1 MATDEQ
7 SERMETIV
15 AGTDGSAGAERAVRE
30 AARLARATGSR
41 LVLVSAF
48 SDLHPYREQIQGSAR
63 EDLISLERV
72 ADQVLMRAA
81 AQVEGDSQIET
92 VARHGD
98 PAEVLADV
106 AEEEGARL
114 IVVGDRGLTGVKR
127 FLLGSVSHKLSNH
140 APCSVL
146 IVRDAEAR

>member
-7 SERMETIV
+7 YERMETIV

-30 AARLARATGSR
+30 AVRLARATGSR

-48 SDLHPYREQIQGSAR
+48 SDLHPYRERIQGSAR

-127 FLLGSVSHKLSNH
+127 FLLGSVSHKLSHH

-146 IVRDAEAR
+146 IVRDAEAG

>member
-1 MATDEQ
+1 MATNEQ
-7 SERMETIV
+7 PGEIETIV
-15 AGTDGSAGAERAVRE
+15 AGTDGSASAERAVRE

-48 SDLHPYREQIQGSAR
+48 SDLHPYREHIQGSAR
-63 EDLISLERV
+63 EDLINLERV
-72 ADQVLMRAA
+72 ADQLLLRAA
-81 AQVEGDSQIET
+81 AQVDGKTQIET
-92 VARHGD
+92 VARDGD

-114 IVVGDRGLTGVKR
+114 IIVGDRGLTGVRR
-127 FLLGSVSHKLSNH
+127 FLLGSVSHKLSHH

-146 IVRDAEAR
+146 VVRDAEAR

>member
-1 MATDEQ
+1 MATDEHD
-7 SERMETIV
+7 ERMETIV

-63 EDLISLERV
+63 
-72 ADQVLMRAA
+72 DQVLMRAA
-81 AQVEGDSQIET
+81 AQVEGDTQIET